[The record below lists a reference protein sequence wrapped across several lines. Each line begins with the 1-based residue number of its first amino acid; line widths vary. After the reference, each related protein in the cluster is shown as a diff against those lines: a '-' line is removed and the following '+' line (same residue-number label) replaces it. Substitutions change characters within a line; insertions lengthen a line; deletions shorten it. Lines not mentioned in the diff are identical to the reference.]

1 MQIHGYHIELTT
13 TNYVAVT
20 VTGTA
25 VSIIKR

>member
-1 MQIHGYHIELTT
+1 MQIHGYHIELNT
-13 TNYVAVT
+13 TNDVAGT

>member
-1 MQIHGYHIELTT
+1 VDIEVKSSEYLI
-13 TNYVAVT
+13 AAT